1 MLKDLFAIILITFTL
16 FFSCSKDDCY
26 DSKLE
31 ERHSGICPQNYDPVC
46 GCDGFTYSNE
56 CVAASHGITHYTK
69 GPCK

>member
-1 MLKDLFAIILITFTL
+1 MLKYLFAIILITFTL

-31 ERHSGICPQNYDPVC
+31 ETHSGICPQNYDPVC
-46 GCDGFTYSNE
+46 GCDGVTYSNE
-56 CVAASHGITHYTK
+56 CFAASQGITHYTK